1 MSMTDEAMIMNVLG
15 QYTRAHDR
23 RDPDAMA
30 ALFVPD
36 ATIEIVDAVGG
47 SDQPLAKLEGRGPIH
62 DAVRQMM
69 APHDEGA
76 WSQNVISAP
85 IITIDGDEAVI
96 DAQFMVFS
104 IIAAAVPDGGWPA
117 GTFGAQGRIVPIEAG
132 QYRPTMRRTTDGW
145 AISVMRI
152 EHRLPMAF
160 G

>member
-1 MSMTDEAMIMNVLG
+1 MSMTDETMILNVLG

-30 ALFVPD
+30 ALFTSD

-47 SDQPLAKLEGRGPIH
+47 ADRPLGRLEGREAIR

-69 APHDEGA
+69 APHDNRA

-85 IITIDGDEAVI
+85 IVTIKGDEAAI

-104 IIAAAVPDGGWPA
+104 ILAAEVPLGGWPT
-117 GTFGAQGRIVPIEAG
+117 GTYGAQGRIVPIEAG
-132 QYRPTMRRTTDGW
+132 QYRPTMRRTSSGW
-145 AISVMRI
+145 AIVAMRI

>member
-1 MSMTDEAMIMNVLG
+1 MTMADETIILNVLG

-30 ALFVPD
+30 ALFAPG

-47 SDQPLAKLEGRGPIH
+47 ASRSISRLEGRDAIRV
-62 DAVRQMM
+62 AVRQMM
-69 APHDEGA
+69 APHGYRA
-76 WSQNVISAP
+76 WSQNVVNAP
-85 IITIDGDEAVI
+85 IIVIEGDHAVL

-104 IIAAAVPDGGWPA
+104 ILAAEVPDGGWPT

-132 QYRPTMRRTTDGW
+132 QYRLTLRTVADGW
-145 AISVMRI
+145 VISAMRI